1 MRHPS
6 RPQRRPRVARAFSL
20 IEIMIV
26 LAIMLVLAGIVGFAV
41 FGQRDK
47 ADIQATRVQLESFE
61 SAMEIFRLDFRRY
74 PTEEEGISVLW
85 SKETL
90 DPDADTAAWTIYMET
105 PVARDLWGSEWGY
118 STEADEFALND
129 EDTPTGPTF
138 DIWSFGPD
146 KEDGT
151 DDDIHLR
158 TSSDEG
164 DEFGGDLLA
173 PGGP

>member
-1 MRHPS
+1 MKHPS
-6 RPQRRPRVARAFSL
+6 SPRRAHAARAFSL

-47 ADIQATRVQLESFE
+47 ADIQATRVQLDAFD
-61 SAMEIFRLDFRRY
+61 SAMRAFRLDFRRY
-74 PTEEEGISVLW
+74 PTEEEGLAVLW

-90 DPDADTAAWTIYMET
+90 DPDADQSLWSGYLET
-105 PVARDLWGSEWGY
+105 PVPTDLWGSEWGY
-118 STEADEFALND
+118 STESDELAIED
-129 EDTPTGPTF
+129 EEGASTGPTF

-151 DDDIHLR
+151 EDDIHLR
-158 TSSDEG
+158 QGAGEG

-173 PGGP
+173 PEAP

>member
-1 MRHPS
+1 MSHPS
-6 RPQRRPRVARAFSL
+6 HHRPRAARAFSL

-61 SAMEIFRLDFRRY
+61 SAMRAFRLDYRRY
-74 PTEEEGISVLW
+74 PTEEEGVAVLW

-90 DPDADTAAWTIYMET
+90 DPDADQAAWSKYLEVPAT
-105 PVARDLWGSEWGY
+105 ADLWGSEWGY
-118 STEADEFALND
+118 STESDEFAIDD
-129 EDTPTGPTF
+129 EEGAGAGPTF

-158 TSSDEG
+158 TGSGED

-173 PGGP
+173 PDAP